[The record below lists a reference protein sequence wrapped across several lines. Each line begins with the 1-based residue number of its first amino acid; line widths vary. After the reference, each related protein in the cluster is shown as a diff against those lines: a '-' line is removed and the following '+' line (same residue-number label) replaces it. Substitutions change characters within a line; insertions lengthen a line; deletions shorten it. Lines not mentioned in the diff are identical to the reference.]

1 VARVALTGA
10 SSFTGVWIAEAL
22 AGAGFQVIAPLRRGR
37 DDYAGVRAWR
47 VERLAAVADIRF
59 ETPVASPAFRELMAG
74 AGLDLL
80 AHHAADIP
88 GYRSPDYD
96 AQAGVARNLAGV
108 AEAVAAFAR
117 GGGRALLATGTYFES
132 GEGGGEAA
140 ASPYGLSKA
149 LTNAAQARFAREAGL
164 GFGKFVIPAPFG
176 PWEEGRIVWS
186 LFQAW
191 TEGRP
196 GEIRTPAYVR
206 DHLPAPLLALAYAD
220 AARAMLD
227 QMAGE
232 VRFRPSGMVMRVGD
246 FARTVAEEVR
256 LRTGLPCEV
265 LEHPQA
271 AFSEPEVRANDQP
284 QRFAPGEEAA
294 FWDAY
299 VAFYD
304 RVRAAGLL
312 AATPA

>member
-1 VARVALTGA
+1 MPRVALTGA
-10 SSFTGVWIAEAL
+10 SSFTGLWIAEAL
-22 AGAGFQVIAPLRRGR
+22 AGAGFQVVAPLRRGR
-37 DDYAGVRAWR
+37 GDYTGVRAWR
-47 VERLAAVADIRF
+47 VERLAAVAEVVF
-59 ETPVASPAFRELMAG
+59 ETPVDSPAFRRLMAG

-108 AEAVAAFAR
+108 AAGIAAFAK
-117 GGGRALLATGTYFES
+117 GGGRGLLATGTYFES
-132 GEGGGEAA
+132 GEGGSEAA

-149 LTNAAQARFAREAGL
+149 LTNAAQARLAREAGL

-191 TEGRP
+191 TQGRP
-196 GEIRTPAYVR
+196 GEVRTPAYVR
-206 DHLPAPLLALAYAD
+206 DHLPAPLLARAYVQ
-220 AARAMLD
+220 AALAMLD
-227 QMAGE
+227 AGADE
-232 VRFRPSGMVMRVGD
+232 VRFRPSGMVTRVGD
-246 FARTVAEEVR
+246 FARRTAEEVR
-256 LRTGLPCEV
+256 ARTGMACEV

-271 AFSEPEVRANDQP
+271 AFPEPEVRANDQP
-284 QRFAPGEEAA
+284 QRFAEGEEAA

-304 RVRAAGLL
+304 QVRSAGLL
-312 AATPA
+312 ASTPA

>member
-1 VARVALTGA
+1 VPRVALTGA
-10 SSFTGVWIAEAL
+10 SSFTGLWIAEAL
-22 AGAGFQVIAPLRRGR
+22 AAAGFQVIAPLRRGR
-37 DDYAGVRAWR
+37 GDYTGVRAWR
-47 VERLAAVADIRF
+47 VERLTAVAEIRF
-59 ETPVASPAFRELMAG
+59 ETPVASEAFRELMSG
-74 AGLDLL
+74 ADLDLL

-96 AQAGVARNLAGV
+96 AQAGVARNLEGV
-108 AEAVAAFAR
+108 AEAIAAFAK

-149 LTNAAQARFAREAGL
+149 LTNAAQARLARAAGL

-196 GEIRTPAYVR
+196 GEVRTPAYVR
-206 DHLPAPLLALAYAD
+206 DHLPAPLLAHAYAE
-220 AARAMLD
+220 AALAMLD
-227 QMAGE
+227 QDVGE
-232 VRFRPSGMVMRVGD
+232 ARFRPSGMVMRVGD
-246 FARTVAEEVR
+246 FARTVADQAR
-256 LRTGLPCEV
+256 SRTGLACEV

-271 AFSEPEVRANDQP
+271 AFPEPEVRANDQP
-284 QRFAPGEEAA
+284 RRFAPGDEEA

-299 VAFYD
+299 VAFYG
-304 RVRAAGLL
+304 RVRAEGLL
-312 AATPA
+312 ASTPA